1 MRAIYG
7 GGTYN
12 QVNNNQIITTPST
25 THAYLPSSS
34 KLVSTIPSTTKIVST
49 TSTSTTYTL
58 PPSTTH
64 TSTNT
69 SIASLFT
76 LPVIIAIIA
85 GIAIIILAVVIL

>member
-12 QVNNNQIITTPST
+12 QIVTSSPPVST
-25 THAYLPSSS
+25 HHAYLISSS
-34 KLVSTIPSTTKIVST
+34 TLV
-49 TSTSTTYTL
+49 STSTTYTL

-69 SIASLFT
+69 ASLFT

>member
-12 QVNNNQIITTPST
+12 QIVTSSPPVST
-25 THAYLPSSS
+25 QHEYLISSS
-34 KLVSTIPSTTKIVST
+34 KLV
-49 TSTSTTYTL
+49 STSTTYTL

-64 TSTNT
+64 TSTSN

>member
-12 QVNNNQIITTPST
+12 QIVTSSPPVST
-25 THAYLPSSS
+25 QAYLISSS
-34 KLVSTIPSTTKIVST
+34 KLINTIPSTTKIVST
-49 TSTSTTYTL
+49 THTSTTYTL

-64 TSTNT
+64 TSTST

>member
-12 QVNNNQIITTPST
+12 QIVTSSPPVST
-25 THAYLPSSS
+25 QHAYLISSS
-34 KLVSTIPSTTKIVST
+34 KLV
-49 TSTSTTYTL
+49 STSTTYTL

-64 TSTNT
+64 TSTST
-69 SIASLFT
+69 ASLFT

-85 GIAIIILAVVIL
+85 GITIIILAVVIL

>member
-12 QVNNNQIITTPST
+12 QIVTSSPPVST
-25 THAYLPSSS
+25 QHAYLISSS
-34 KLVSTIPSTTKIVST
+34 KLV
-49 TSTSTTYTL
+49 STSTTYTL

-69 SIASLFT
+69 ASLFT

-85 GIAIIILAVVIL
+85 GIALVLILAVVIL

>member
-12 QVNNNQIITTPST
+12 QIVTSSPPVST
-25 THAYLPSSS
+25 QHAYLISSS
-34 KLVSTIPSTTKIVST
+34 KLV
-49 TSTSTTYTL
+49 STSTTYTL

-64 TSTNT
+64 TSTST